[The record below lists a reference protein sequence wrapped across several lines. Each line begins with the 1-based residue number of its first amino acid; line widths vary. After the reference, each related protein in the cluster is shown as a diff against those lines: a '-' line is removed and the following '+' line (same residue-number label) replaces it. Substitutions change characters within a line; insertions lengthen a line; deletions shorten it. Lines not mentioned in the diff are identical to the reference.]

1 MFGVH
6 NVPRFLPYQLKIWPQ
21 VYNQIFWMA
30 KHYLSSMIL
39 CEQNTWLHEFVQYC
53 VIIATQSMGK
63 KTFEYD
69 YRVVTICCVLAAQSI
84 GVLSCPIVLLS
95 MQSLGKG
102 GRVWVILKCLGTREG
117 GQTLVK
123 NSPTPPLLLSL
134 KGCRRDIKV
143 LNTFTWNEWNFSRT
157 IIRRFFNSTHI
168 LVGASVRGC
177 RGLLA
182 LNKTER
188 MKLTSLE
195 EHTSNIK

>member
-1 MFGVH
+1 
-6 NVPRFLPYQLKIWPQ
+6 
-21 VYNQIFWMA
+21 MA
-30 KHYLSSMIL
+30 KRYLSSMIL
-39 CEQNTWLHEFVQYC
+39 CEQNTWMHEFVWYC
-53 VIIATQSMGK
+53 VIIATQLMGK
-63 KTFEYD
+63 KTFEYY

-84 GVLSCPIVLLS
+84 GVLSCPIDLLS
-95 MQSLGKG
+95 MRSLGKG

-123 NSPTPPLLLSL
+123 NSPTPLLLSL
-134 KGCRRDIKV
+134 KDCRRDIKV
-143 LNTFTWNEWNFSRT
+143 LNIFTWNEWNFSQT

-168 LVGASVRGC
+168 LVWASIIIRGC
-177 RGLLA
+177 RGFLA